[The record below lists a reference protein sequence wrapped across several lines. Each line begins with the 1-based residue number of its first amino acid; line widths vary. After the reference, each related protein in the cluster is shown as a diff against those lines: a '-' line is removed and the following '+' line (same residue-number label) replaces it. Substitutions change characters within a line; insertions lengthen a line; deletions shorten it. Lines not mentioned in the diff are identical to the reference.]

1 MANDTINI
9 ISSYPCPPSGGSLG
23 LLSSLSLSGVSL
35 LLLSSLS
42 YDYFINGECLLRIN
56 IDSIAEANWLL
67 SNVLC
72 QLPQT
77 FDSLK
82 NLLFSSIKWLRTA
95 YGHVILLVEVSRH
108 SYIYPYNL
116 SLFCSLIK

>member
-9 ISSYPCPPSGGSLG
+9 ISSYPYPPSGGSLG
-23 LLSSLSLSGVSL
+23 LLSSLSLSEVSL
-35 LLLSSLS
+35 GLLSSLS
-42 YDYFINGECLLRIN
+42 YDYFINGECQLRIN

-82 NLLFSSIKWLRTA
+82 NLLFSSIKWLRAA

-116 SLFCSLIK
+116 SSFCSLIK